1 MNKISK
7 LFKPTGSILLINKLP
22 QEICGS
28 NARKMGAKLANYRK
42 IIGKLSETGRNKPLK
57 WKERKGIISITVS
70 VFLYDIMILHEF
82 DIIPSHSFL
91 HIQFFHD

>member
-1 MNKISK
+1 MRN
-7 LFKPTGSILLINKLP
+7 LIVKNKLP

-42 IIGKLSETGRNKPLK
+42 FIGKLSETGRNKPLK

-82 DIIPSHSFL
+82 DVIPGHSFL
-91 HIQFFHD
+91 HIQFLHD